1 MISRTDAGDQ
11 PGHRGTF
18 NKRTRVRIGFGW
30 ERGASVIFRLHILLR
45 LSRNTPA
52 STCVRAHVRT
62 YRIRSVYMRT
72 HGGWIHVLTPHVGS
86 NAQVRTYVS
95 TYVRTNAFDRQRIG
109 TYVRTYV
116 RTYVLRTYVRTYV
129 RKFARTSVRMSGYVR
144 TYVCTYVCA
153 YVCAYVCMSDEVRTY
168 M

>member
-30 ERGASVIFRLHILLR
+30 ERGASVILRLHILLR

-72 HGGWIHVLTPHVGS
+72 HGGWIHVPTPHVGS

-95 TYVRTNAFDRQRIG
+95 TYVRTYVRTNAFDRQRIG
-109 TYVRTYV
+109 TNSHVRTQYVCTYVRLGTYVRICEYVRTYV
-116 RTYVLRTYVRTYV
+116 RVRVLRWVTYGT
-129 RKFARTSVRMSGYVR
+129 
-144 TYVCTYVCA
+144 
-153 YVCAYVCMSDEVRTY
+153 
-168 M
+168 